1 MCEVDIKRKV
11 KKYQDYIK
19 SKSISSPNFSNFF
32 ETTKPRVEKIPSSST
47 EIQDLLQFFGS
58 FLVIFLSLTID
69 FWLLTPKECAS
80 FGFSISNMHIYKE
93 KSNFSFMK
101 TYPME
106 KF

>member
-47 EIQDLLQFFGS
+47 EIQDLLQ
-58 FLVIFLSLTID
+58 V
-69 FWLLTPKECAS
+69 FW
-80 FGFSISNMHIYKE
+80 
-93 KSNFSFMK
+93 
-101 TYPME
+101 
-106 KF
+106 